1 MFRLSIYEIIVVGI
15 PMLAFAT
22 LANRQPDDIQCVT
35 AFWGGWLGALA
46 WFVLLRLEYINPYK
60 FIFLFMLIPGLLLG
74 STYYVCRKP
83 AELKPIA
90 PAIQQL
96 ADAGDKADAE
106 ETAKINTQKKEILT
120 GLLKESAYIWGVGSF
135 ASLLVFFKPFRRIA
149 MRCDYALK
157 DCCRSRALLGRKPGQ
172 CDPRQLPGDIST
184 IYKNRISIPSDT
196 PMQPRVREPLVK

>member
-1 MFRLSIYEIIVVGI
+1 MLKLSFNEIIAVGV

-22 LANRQPDDIQCVT
+22 LTNKQPDDIQCIT
-35 AFWGGWLGALA
+35 AFWGGWLGAVA
-46 WFVLLRLEYINPYK
+46 WFVILRLEYINPCK
-60 FIFLFMLIPGLLLG
+60 FIFLFMLLPGLLLG
-74 STYYVCRKP
+74 STYYVLRKP

-96 ADAGDKADAE
+96 ADAGDKADAGE
-106 ETAKINTQKKEILT
+106 SAKINAREKEILT
-120 GLLKESAYIWGVGSF
+120 GLLTESAYIWGVGSF
-135 ASLLVFFKPFRRIA
+135 ASFLIFFKPFRKIA

-172 CDPRQLPGDIST
+172 CDPRKLPGDIST

-196 PMQPRVREPLVK
+196 PMQPRVHEPLVK